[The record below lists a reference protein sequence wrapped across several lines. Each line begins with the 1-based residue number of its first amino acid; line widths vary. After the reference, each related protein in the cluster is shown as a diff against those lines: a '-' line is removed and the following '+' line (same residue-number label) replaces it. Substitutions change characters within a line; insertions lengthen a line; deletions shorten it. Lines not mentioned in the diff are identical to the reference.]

1 MPVTPSASF
10 SLTLRIRFEN
20 EAGMLND
27 VTSAITAAGGSIGAI
42 DTVESDAHQI
52 VRDIAVDARSRE
64 HWEQIIEAV
73 EGIEAIE
80 LVEWTDRTMKMHEGG
95 KIAQLNKHPLTSRD
109 DLSMAYTPGVARVCE
124 VIRAEPELAFRYTI
138 KRNYVAVVTDGS
150 AVLGLGDIGP
160 RAAMP
165 VMEGKAMLLKEFA
178 DVDSFP
184 ICLDTKDPDEIVAAV
199 KAIAPGFGGINLE
212 DISSPR
218 CFEIEE
224 RLKEELDIPVFH
236 DDQHGTAVVV
246 MAALFNA
253 LKVTGKRLEDL
264 HVAMVGLGA
273 AGIAVTRMLLQV
285 GVADIIGCD
294 TKGAIYVGRSDWEEM
309 HPLKRWYA
317 ENTNRDRRAGGP
329 ADVLDSADL
338 FIGLSG
344 PGVVGASD
352 LDRMNPDAMVFAMA
366 NPEPE
371 VPPEEAAS
379 HVRIIATGRSDYPNQ
394 INNVLCFPGLFRGAL
409 DARASRITEEMK
421 LAAAYGIAGVIPED
435 ELSEDY
441 IVPSVFDRRIVEA
454 VAAAVG
460 DEARRAGIAR
470 ARPPVELAEPPS
482 ARSTAVRKPA
492 PSA

>member
-27 VTSAITAAGGSIGAI
+27 VTSAITGAGALIGAI
-42 DTVESDAHQI
+42 DTVSSDSHQI
-52 VRDIAVDARSRE
+52 VRDISVDARSQE
-64 HWEQIIEAV
+64 HWDQIIEAV
-73 EGIEAIE
+73 NGVPGVE
-80 LVEWTDRTMKMHEGG
+80 LLDWTDRTFQLHEGG
-95 KIAQLNKHPLTSRD
+95 KIAQVNKQPLKSRD
-109 DLSMAYTPGVARVCE
+109 DLSMAYTPGVARVCQAIGE
-124 VIRAEPELAFRYTI
+124 DPELAFRYTI
-138 KRNYVAVVTDGS
+138 KHNYVAVVTDGS

-178 DVDSFP
+178 NVDSFP

-224 RLKEELDIPVFH
+224 RLKEALDIPVFH

-253 LKVTGKRLEDL
+253 LKITGKRLDEL
-264 HVAMVGLGA
+264 QVAMVGLGA

-285 GVADIIGCD
+285 GVKDIIGCD
-294 TKGAIYVGRSDWEEM
+294 TKGSIYVGRADWGEM

-317 ENTNRDRRAGGP
+317 ENTNRERRAGGP
-329 ADVLDSADL
+329 ADVLEGADL

-344 PGVVGASD
+344 PGVVRASD
-352 LDRMNPDAMVFAMA
+352 LDRMNPNAMVFAMA

-379 HVRIIATGRSDYPNQ
+379 HVRIVATGRSDYPNQ

-421 LAAAYGIAGVIPED
+421 LAAAYGIANVIPED

-441 IVPSVFDRRIVEA
+441 IVPSVFDRRVVEA
-454 VAAAVG
+454 VASAVG
-460 DEARRAGIAR
+460 EEARRAGIAR
-470 ARPPVELAEPPS
+470 SAPPVELAEPP
-482 ARSTAVRKPA
+482 VRGPDVRAPA
-492 PSA
+492 PSS